1 MRRFVLGATAAAV
14 AACALA
20 SAQTPTSFKL
30 GTFER
35 QGRTFVGIVLRDTVV
50 IDLAAANAAIRTP
63 ASTVA
68 APADMKDLIARYDA
82 GVRTR
87 IGQIVNA
94 VEGASTGAR
103 PAYVLDRKDLKTLPP
118 VMYPM
123 TMLNVAVNYREHD
136 AEMSRGARG
145 APQTAAPPP
154 GTAPPGTQSAPGIW
168 QRAAA
173 DTRWNPY
180 FFLKSPSAVVADGEA
195 IRIPPGRTQIDW
207 ECELGVVIGRR
218 ATRVP
223 IADAARYI
231 FGYTLENDVSDRQGR
246 GDTRFG
252 GSDWLIGKSHD
263 TFAPLGPFIVPKEF
277 VANVKNLG
285 IKFTLNGQV
294 MQDANTSLMIHDVFE
309 QIAYGSNILT
319 LQPGDVI
326 ATGSPAGVGSART
339 PPIFLKDGDRAV
351 CTYDGIGTLTNPV
364 AAPTATPA
372 SR

>member
-1 MRRFVLGATAAAV
+1 
-14 AACALA
+14 
-20 SAQTPTSFKL
+20 
-30 GTFER
+30 
-35 QGRTFVGIVLRDTVV
+35 
-50 IDLAAANAAIRTP
+50 
-63 ASTVA
+63 
-68 APADMKDLIARYDA
+68 MKDLIARYDT

-87 IGQIVNA
+87 IGQIVSA
-94 VEGASTGAR
+94 VEAASGAR
-103 PAYVLDRKDLKTLPP
+103 PAYVHDRKDLKTLPP
-118 VMYPM
+118 IMYPT

-136 AEMSRGARG
+136 AEMNRTVRSAT
-145 APQTAAPPP
+145 PAAAPP

-168 QRAAA
+168 QRAA
-173 DTRWNPY
+173 DDMRWNPY
-180 FFLKSPSAVVADGEA
+180 FFLKAPSAIVADGEA

-223 IADAARYI
+223 ITDAERYI

-277 VANVKNLG
+277 VRNVKNLP
-285 IKFTLNGQV
+285 IKFTLNGQL

-351 CTYDGIGTLTNPV
+351 CTYEGVGTLTNPV
-364 AAPTATPA
+364 AGPTATPA